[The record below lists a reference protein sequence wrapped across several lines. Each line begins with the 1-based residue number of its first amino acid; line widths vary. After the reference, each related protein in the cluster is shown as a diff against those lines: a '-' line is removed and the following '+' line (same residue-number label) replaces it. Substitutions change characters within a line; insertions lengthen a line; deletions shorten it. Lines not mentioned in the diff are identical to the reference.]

1 MTTAS
6 GPSEP
11 SPATGG
17 AYPDKPR
24 VAVGAVVFR
33 DNAVLLVKRG
43 KPPGEG
49 RWAIPGGSVRLGER
63 LTAAAERE
71 LLEETGVT
79 VKAGKPVLTFE
90 TIRKDAAGRVAYHY
104 IIIDLEARLPLH
116 HHRPGSRLCGGGTQG
131 GGRRRRRPLGDERGI
146 SEARCG
152 TRNAAV
158 PARALWLR
166 VRTLTKAPSPID
178 MTWRCR

>member
-1 MTTAS
+1 
-6 GPSEP
+6 
-11 SPATGG
+11 
-17 AYPDKPR
+17 

-104 IIIDLEARLPLH
+104 IIIDLEAVYVAGEPKAA
-116 HHRPGSRLCGGGTQG
+116 
-131 GGRRRRRPLGDERGI
+131 DDAAD
-146 SEARCG
+146 ARWV
-152 TRNAAV
+152 TSAEFPKLDVV
-158 PARALWLR
+158 PATRRFLR
-166 VRTLTKAPSPID
+166 ERYGFGCA
-178 MTWRCR
+178 R